1 MEGFQITNKRY
12 FDEFMSLI
20 GKEIKSLVKRFD
32 FNYKGLDLGYQTQSS
47 AIYSSNIEGNTI
59 DLNSFMN
66 FKLSN
71 EKFKQGK
78 EIKEIED
85 LIRAYDFAQN
95 EMLNQKN
102 FLKIHKMLSET
113 LLISSLRGKYRNDK
127 VGVFGESGLVYL
139 AIESEYVKETMNE
152 LFSGIEE
159 LLSNNL
165 SVEEVFYFASIIHL
179 KFVHIHPF
187 RDGNGRAAR
196 ILEKWFIAA
205 KLGQEFWK
213 LPSEKYYKD
222 NQADYYKNLNL
233 GVNYYELNYD
243 KCLPFLTMLPHCMK

>member
-12 FDEFMSLI
+12 FDEYMSLI
-20 GKEIKSLVKRFD
+20 GKEINNLVTNFD
-32 FNYKGLDLGYQTQSS
+32 FNYKDLDLGYQTQAS
-47 AIYSSNIEGNTI
+47 AVYSSNIEGNTI

-71 EKFKQGK
+71 EKFKLGK

-85 LIRAYDFAQN
+85 LIFAYNFAQK
-95 EMLNQKN
+95 EILNQKN
-102 FLKIHKMLSET
+102 FLKIHKILSET
-113 LLISSLRGKYRNDK
+113 LLILSLRGKYRNDK

-139 AIESEYVKETMNE
+139 AIESEFVKETMDE

-159 LLSNNL
+159 LILSDI
-165 SVEEVFYFASIIHL
+165 SIEEVFYFASLIHM

-196 ILEKWFIAA
+196 ILEKWFISS
-205 KLGQEFWK
+205 KLGNEYWK
-213 LPSEKYYKD
+213 LPSEKYYKE
-222 NQADYYKNLNL
+222 NQANYYMNLNL
-233 GVNYYELNYD
+233 GVNYYELKYD
-243 KCLPFLTMLPHCMK
+243 KCIAFLSMLPNCMK

>member
-20 GKEIKSLVKRFD
+20 GKEIKTLVKNFD
-32 FNYKGLDLGYQTQSS
+32 FNFKDLDLGYQTQTS
-47 AIYSSNIEGNTI
+47 AVYSSNIEGNTI

-71 EKFKQGK
+71 DKFKLGK

-85 LIRAYDFAQN
+85 LILAYDYAQK
-95 EMLNQKN
+95 EILNQKN
-102 FLKIHKMLSET
+102 FLGVHKILSET
-113 LLISSLRGKYRNDK
+113 LLIKGLRGKYRNDK

-139 AIESEYVKETMNE
+139 AIESEFVKEKMDE

-165 SVEEVFYFASIIHL
+165 SIEEVFYFASLIHM

-196 ILEKWFIAA
+196 ILEKWFVSA
-205 KLGQEFWK
+205 KLGDEFWK
-213 LPSEKYYKD
+213 LPSEKYYKEK
-222 NQADYYKNLNL
+222 QADYYKNLNL

-243 KCLPFLTMLPHCMK
+243 KSLPFLTMLPNCMK